1 MSRII
6 PAAESG
12 APSKLLLSVLLLIAL
27 AGILIFLCPMSVRI
41 VNIGNLFGLGCSILL
56 LCYVFFHK
64 QIYAVIAKIRSAAA
78 GRIALAVLTACVL
91 LGVLYCL
98 VLSCLMLRAA
108 YRKPQE
114 KPQAVI
120 VLGCKVRGTTPSLM
134 LSRRIRAAY
143 EKLNEDPSLIA
154 VVSGGKG
161 ENEDIS
167 EAECMANE
175 LKRMGI
181 AQERILLENQST
193 STSENLRF
201 SKKLLDENGITGNLL
216 IATDVYHEYRAQIL
230 AGKEGLPECYA
241 APAHTSWY
249 LFPTYWVREW
259 FGLSHAFVF
268 GT

>member
-1 MSRII
+1 MM
-6 PAAESG
+6 
-12 APSKLLLSVLLLIAL
+12 PSTETGMPPKLLLTVLLLIAL
-27 AGILIFLCPMSVRI
+27 AGIVFFLAPMAVRI
-41 VNIGNLFGLGCSILL
+41 INVGNLFGLGCSVLL
-56 LCYVFFHK
+56 LCYVIFHK
-64 QIYAVIAKIRSAAA
+64 QVHAIIGKIRSAAA
-78 GRIALAVLTACVL
+78 GRIALTVLAVFVL

-98 VLSCLMLRAA
+98 ILSGMMLHAA
-108 YRKPQE
+108 YRKPQD

-120 VLGCKVRGTTPSLM
+120 VLGCKVRGTVPSLM
-134 LSRRIRAAY
+134 LSRRIQAAY
-143 EKLNEDPSLIA
+143 QKLNEDPSLIA

-161 ENEDIS
+161 DNEDIS

-175 LKRMGI
+175 LTRMGI
-181 AQERILLENQST
+181 APERILMENRST

-201 SKKLLDENGITGNLL
+201 SKELLDENGITGNLL

-249 LFPTYWVREW
+249 LIPTYWVREW